1 MKPST
6 VIAVGILAT
15 CLHEPAIGACLTK
28 NPETFAQHFFEQHRE
43 FYHQPT
49 ERLDEVVTPALRR
62 ALAAH
67 YRCAEAEGLCHIDYD
82 PWLGAQDG
90 EIRSPVEFRT
100 TAHRGNRAT
109 VRMTYQFVVA
119 KPPGQRHQV
128 TLLLQ
133 TAPGDKCW
141 WIDDLITPL
150 GDSLAVRY
158 LGPH

>member
-1 MKPST
+1 MKTRS
-6 VIAVGILAT
+6 VIAAVFLASIQHGPALAT
-15 CLHEPAIGACLTK
+15 CDTK
-28 NPETFAQHFFEQHRE
+28 NPAAFAQHFFEQHRE

-49 ERLDEVVTPALRR
+49 RRLDEVVTPAFRQ

-67 YRCAEAEGLCHIDYD
+67 YRCTDAEGLCHIDYD

-90 EIRSPVEFRT
+90 EISPPLEFSA
-100 TAHRGNRAT
+100 TAHRGDRAT
-109 VRMTYQFVVA
+109 VRMTYRFVVA
-119 KPPGQRHQV
+119 KPPGQRRQV

-141 WIDDLITPL
+141 RIDDLITPL

-158 LGPH
+158 LGPY